1 MLIRHSI
8 SLPVSSLEE
17 SSAFYQKLLASLGY
31 GIYLS
36 LEETVGMGP
45 KYGNPDFWLHH
56 CPKDGKEGN
65 SKTHVAFAA
74 SSQKQVHAFYEAGL

>member
-1 MLIRHSI
+1 MLNRHSI

-17 SSAFYQKLLASLGY
+17 SSAFYQKLLAPLGY

-45 KYGNPDFWLHH
+45 KYGNPDFWLHK
-56 CPKDGKEGN
+56 CPKDGKKGN